1 MASRVAI
8 GPQFGSHPS
17 LQMGQGR
24 EFVAAFSE
32 QRSQSTAQIV
42 FPVSTSRLLIM
53 DASSSCPTSLKQGL
67 AWGACLCPRSGLG
80 PRARR
85 FTTAGRPGSQ
95 SLLIKSILAG
105 RRTSGTR
112 TVMEPLFLVAL
123 LRFSGLPQGRT
134 WPWKGFPG
142 VQSRAS
148 FVASPPLVF
157 VVSGQCRFKGPMR
170 ASAAKINTGSL
181 SPSPSCLMRYR
192 REPHWAKHSVL
203 TCAARRS
210 NAADGRSV
218 SECAIDAML

>member
-67 AWGACLCPRSGLG
+67 ARGACLCPRSGLG

-112 TVMEPLFLVAL
+112 T
-123 LRFSGLPQGRT
+123 GRT

-148 FVASPPLVF
+148 LVASPPLVF